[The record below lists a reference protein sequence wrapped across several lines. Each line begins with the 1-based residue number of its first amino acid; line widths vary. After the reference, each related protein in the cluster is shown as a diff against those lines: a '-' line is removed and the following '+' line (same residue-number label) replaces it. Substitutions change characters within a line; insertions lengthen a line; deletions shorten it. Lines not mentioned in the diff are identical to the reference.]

1 MFNVSTRAFNVLT
14 CAFNLATRAFSLL
27 THGFK
32 LVTPGFELVSC
43 EFELIT
49 GGRVYDTASELYNKL
64 LVKYFMNAIIYQ
76 MQKEEKWTANVN
88 LKTYFLKHIIMIT
101 SLKMKN

>member
-1 MFNVSTRAFNVLT
+1 MFIVSTRAFNLLT

-27 THGFK
+27 THR
-32 LVTPGFELVSC
+32 FELASC
-43 EFELIT
+43 EFELIA
-49 GGRVYDTASELYNKL
+49 GGRVYDAASELYNKL

-76 MQKEEKWTANVN
+76 MQKEEKWRANMN
-88 LKTYFLKHIIMIT
+88 LKIYFLKDIIMIT